1 LVGICSAREFAYFL
15 RIRANWGFYN
25 YGIKHK
31 GFLFL
36 WFILALL
43 TCESK
48 KKKQDR
54 ARPTLF
60 SGSNVLIGCRTY
72 SGRKAKEKMQTAT
85 WYFKEQLDGGFRI
98 WIEQDPQRP
107 LPARNQTE
115 LKEQCRANG
124 IVDDLYEDVCRQ
136 LEKGGEAI
144 VKVPIPGQFS
154 QGVPS

>member
-1 LVGICSAREFAYFL
+1 
-15 RIRANWGFYN
+15 
-25 YGIKHK
+25 
-31 GFLFL
+31 
-36 WFILALL
+36 
-43 TCESK
+43 
-48 KKKQDR
+48 
-54 ARPTLF
+54 
-60 SGSNVLIGCRTY
+60 
-72 SGRKAKEKMQTAT
+72 MQTAT
-85 WYFKEQLDGGFRI
+85 WYFNEQLDGGFRM

-154 QGVPS
+154 QGLPL